1 MGTGRLEAF
10 SDGVIAV
17 AITLLALNLPLPPTH
32 EQLPLATYLGQRWPS
47 FAAFVVSF
55 VSIGIIWMNHHAMIR
70 RLASADTKL
79 LFLNVL
85 LLMTVCLLPFT
96 TALMGEYLR
105 ASHGQQL
112 AAAIWG
118 GSFLMMGTMFLTV
131 QRHLVVVRP
140 QLLDARMTD
149 KMRRAVMR
157 RNAAGV
163 IPYALA
169 TAGAALS
176 PYVTLAVC
184 ALIAAYYVL
193 PGTTDLDLRSEAS
206 APLTDA

>member
-1 MGTGRLEAF
+1 MGKGRLEAF

-17 AITLLALNLPLPPTH
+17 AITLLALNLPLPPGGERT
-32 EQLPLATYLGQRWPS
+32 PLATYLGQHWPS
-47 FAAFVVSF
+47 FAAYMVSF

-70 RLASADTKL
+70 RIASADTKL

-85 LLMTVCLLPFT
+85 LLMTICLLPFT

-105 ASHGQQL
+105 ASHGQRL

-118 GSFLMMGTMFLTV
+118 GSFLLMGLMFLTV
-131 QRHLVVVRP
+131 QSHVVVVRP
-140 QLLDARMTD
+140 QLLDAHMTD

-163 IPYALA
+163 IPYTLA
-169 TAGAALS
+169 TAGAAAT
-176 PYVTLAVC
+176 PYVTLAIC

-193 PGTTDLDLRSEAS
+193 PGTTDLDLR
-206 APLTDA
+206 TDA